1 MQTKGSFIE
10 GQYIFL
16 IFVSWNIF
24 YLSGVSRHTEYPSFY
39 KPPVN
44 THENTGELG
53 DANWRR
59 RGTEGVESRGKLAIC
74 LPIWNYSS
82 FCPVQFADSVW
93 TIILYPVG
101 IHNPPNSVNQELITG
116 GNICPDCPED
126 FPGGSVVKN
135 PPPVQGTWSK
145 KIPLVTELS
154 LCITAA
160 EPTHPRACAP
170 QQQKPLQW
178 ETCAPQPRVAPIRFN

>member
-44 THENTGELG
+44 THENTGEFG
-53 DANWRR
+53 DTNWRR

-82 FCPVQFADSVW
+82 FCPIQFADSVW
-93 TIILYPVG
+93 MIILYPVG

-135 PPPVQGTWSK
+135 PPASAGDMVQEDPACHRTKPMHHSCWAHT
-145 KIPLVTELS
+145 PQS
-154 LCITAA
+154 LCSATTEATAVRNLC
-160 EPTHPRACAP
+160 T
-170 QQQKPLQW
+170 
-178 ETCAPQPRVAPIRFN
+178 TT